1 MLFDLQNS
9 QAITVT
15 LIPPPSH
22 HTTLADV
29 FVGALGVTGVL
40 ILASAVLGAVL
51 AAGIFF
57 WNKRHPADLGHL
69 PPVSPFVPD
78 ATRPPSPPAR

>member
-1 MLFDLQNS
+1 MFLQVQNS
-9 QAITVT
+9 QPITVT

-29 FVGALGVTGVL
+29 FLGALGVTGVL

-51 AAGIFF
+51 AGAIFY

-69 PPVSPFVPD
+69 PPVSPLVPD
-78 ATRPPSPPAR
+78 PTRRPTPPAQ